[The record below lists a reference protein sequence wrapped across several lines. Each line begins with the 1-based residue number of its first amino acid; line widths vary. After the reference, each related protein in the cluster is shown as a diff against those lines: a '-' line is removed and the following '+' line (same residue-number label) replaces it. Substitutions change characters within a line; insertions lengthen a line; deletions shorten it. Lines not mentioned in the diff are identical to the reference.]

1 MVLKLPFWLTEDEV
15 KRLFEAARKE
25 NHRDYLLFRT
35 IYFLGL
41 RVSEVRKL
49 KGENFDFVNFTV
61 TLIQAKRKKD
71 RIAALPDG
79 MEKYTCE
86 MKELIAQAGP
96 GYLFP
101 GRIPSERISERQ
113 VQRQVKRYAAK
124 AGLNVSKTHTHT
136 LRHSYATHFL
146 NRSQHADDLKTLQD
160 QLGHERP
167 TTTLIYAHMATELRK
182 KRVSEAF
189 KGFE

>member
-1 MVLKLPFWLTEDEV
+1 MALKIPHWLSEEQV
-15 KRLFEAARKE
+15 KAFFEAAKE
-25 NHRDYLLFRT
+25 NQRDYLMFRT

-41 RVSEVRKL
+41 RNSEVRKL
-49 KGENFDFVNFTV
+49 KGENFDFTNFTV

-71 RIAALPDG
+71 RIATLPDG
-79 MEKYTCE
+79 MDKYICE
-86 MKELIAQAGP
+86 MKELIGQAGT

-101 GRIPSERISERQ
+101 GRVPSEKISERQ
-113 VQRQVKRYAAK
+113 VQRLAKKYAAK
-124 AGLNVSKTHTHT
+124 AGLDVSKMHPHT

-160 QLGHERP
+160 QLGHEKSS
-167 TTTLIYAHMATELRK
+167 TTLIYAHMATELRK